1 MVREEEQKTKLQK
14 RNPEIIEDA
23 SFYQDLTY
31 VTLMKQIDKY
41 AKDGKSRMSISKS
54 TLGEKMK
61 VYLEKKGFKISEEN
75 VGYSTYT
82 YLEW

>member
-1 MVREEEQKTKLQK
+1 MVREEQKTKLQK

-31 VTLMKQIDKY
+31 VNLMKSIDKY
-41 AKDGKSRMSISKS
+41 AKEGKSRMPISKLS
-54 TLGEKMK
+54 FGEKMTI
-61 VYLEKKGFKISEEN
+61 YLEKKGFKISEEKI
-75 VGYSTYT
+75 GYSTYT

>member
-1 MVREEEQKTKLQK
+1 MVREEQITKLQK

-31 VTLMKQIDKY
+31 IALMKMIDKA
-41 AKDGKSRMSISKS
+41 AKDGRSKMSINESS
-54 TLGEKMK
+54 LGTKMS
-61 VYLEKKGFKISEEN
+61 VYLEKKGFKITKNKSSH
-75 VGYSTYT
+75 STYT